1 MAGKK
6 WKGDEVHL
14 LPAQQVEPYRLWF
27 EFLLLASKDETLTV
41 NTERYQ
47 AWGDYAELKFGPWW
61 SAHWRDLFAV
71 DLGVRQVDSLQD
83 IPKRSDREIIVR
95 IPLYQDPKR
104 SLAQVS
110 DLLKQQGAS
119 DRLRDMAEG
128 QFRLQVDDGDNTL
141 IHPSTRFLRNLPKV
155 RLLLNMYTFW
165 LSHAEADERR
175 RLEKTAISYFRW
187 ADGWNRQVKEKQW
200 KNRSF
205 IEIPYALTTYVQ
217 HLEKRG
223 NRRRTSLYETDDVSD
238 HRRQIARY
246 IRKARKLASNVAEGR
261 FPGKYE

>member
-1 MAGKK
+1 MAVKK

-27 EFLLLASKDETLTV
+27 EFLQLASKDETLTV
-41 NTERYQ
+41 NKKRYEP
-47 AWGDYAELKFGPWW
+47 WGDYADLKFKAWW
-61 SAHWRDLFAV
+61 STHWRNLFAV
-71 DLGVRQVDSLQD
+71 DLGVREVDHPKA
-83 IPKRSDREIIVR
+83 IEKRSDRELIVR

-104 SLAQVS
+104 SLAQVRE
-110 DLLKQQGAS
+110 LLKQRGAS
-119 DRLRDMAEG
+119 ERLRDMAEG
-128 QFRLQVDDGDNTL
+128 QFRLQVGDEDGAL

-155 RLLLNMYTFW
+155 RLLLNVYRFW

-175 RLEKTAISYFRW
+175 RLEKTAVSYFRW
-187 ADGWNRQVKEKQW
+187 ADGWNRQVREKKW
-200 KNRSF
+200 NRPL
-205 IEIPYALTTYVQ
+205 IEIPFALTTYVK

-223 NRRRTSLYETDDVSD
+223 ARKRTSLYETDDVSD

-246 IRKARKLASNVAEGR
+246 IRKARRLAENVAQGR

>member
-27 EFLLLASKDETLTV
+27 NFLQLASKDETLTV
-41 NTERYQ
+41 NTERYN
-47 AWGDYAELKFGPWW
+47 AWGNYTELKFSPWW

-83 IPKRSDREIIVR
+83 LPKRSDRELILR

-110 DLLKQQGAS
+110 DLLKQHGAS
-119 DRLRDMAEG
+119 DRLRNMVEG
-128 QFRLQVDDGDNTL
+128 QFQLQIGDADDTL

-155 RLLLNMYTFW
+155 RLLLHIYRFW
-165 LSHAEADERR
+165 ISHAEADERR

-200 KNRSF
+200 KRPL
-205 IEIPYALTTYVQ
+205 IEIPFALNTYVQ

-246 IRKARKLASNVAEGR
+246 IRKARKLAANVAEGR